1 MEIDMQSAAQAD
13 VVRQQLD
20 AYNARDI
27 DSFMSCWA
35 DDAEVFSWPSEIVAT
50 GAADIRA
57 RHIERFKEP
66 DLHAQLVSR
75 VAVGGLVV
83 DREIVTRNFPAG
95 RGTLDVIGI
104 YELDEGRIRRAWFKQ
119 GEPSLTAL

>member
-66 DLHAQLVSR
+66 DLHAQLDPESITF
-75 VAVGGLVV
+75 AHSQSVGC
-83 DREIVTRNFPAG
+83 
-95 RGTLDVIGI
+95 
-104 YELDEGRIRRAWFKQ
+104 
-119 GEPSLTAL
+119 SLSIHSV